1 MRESYEKTDTR
12 LIILQFGGN
21 AMPGIGSKK
30 AISIYMDKLEKQ
42 FDYFKKVAPLA
53 KLMFVGPADMSKSV
67 NGSLVTWPLLPEL
80 NDSLKVH
87 CLNNGIAYWDTF
99 NMMGG
104 VGSMR
109 EWVNHNPQL
118 AGPDYIHFTT
128 RGAAEV
134 GSALAKSLLL
144 YDDFRR
150 LRLTLS
156 DQAVREYLD
165 SLTDKTPV
173 AQIDSSLRSE

>member
-1 MRESYEKTDTR
+1 
-12 LIILQFGGN
+12 
-21 AMPGIGSKK
+21 MPGIGSRK
-30 AISIYMDKLEKQ
+30 AISLYMNKLEKQ
-42 FDYFKKVAPLA
+42 FEYFKGVAPWANL
-53 KLMFVGPADMSKSV
+53 LFVGPADMSKSV
-67 NGSLVTWPLLPEL
+67 NGSLVTWPLLPDL

-104 VGSMR
+104 VGSMK

-128 RGAAEV
+128 KGAAEV

-150 LRLTLS
+150 LRQTLS
-156 DQAVREYLD
+156 ETAVREYLD
-165 SLTDKTPV
+165 SLR
-173 AQIDSSLRSE
+173 IDSSPRSE